1 MKVIIRNKKQY
12 DEAVDTL
19 ANYKKARD
27 KILNAQSY
35 TIGANQLNRVNLAR
49 VEESITAYETAIDQ
63 YERYGTTGRRAGRV
77 VPVD

>member
-1 MKVIIRNKKQY
+1 MKIIIKNKEQY
-12 DEAVDTL
+12 NKALERLVE
-19 ANYKKARD
+19 YKKAEL

-49 VEESITAYETAIDQ
+49 VQETISELEAAIDQ
-63 YERYGTTGRRAGRV
+63 YETYGTTGRRAGRI

>member
-12 DEAVDTL
+12 DQAVERLEKYRKTEE
-19 ANYKKARD
+19 

-49 VEESITAYETAIDQ
+49 VQETISELEAAIDQ
-63 YERYGTTGRRAGRV
+63 YERVGTTGRRAGRI
-77 VPVD
+77 VPID